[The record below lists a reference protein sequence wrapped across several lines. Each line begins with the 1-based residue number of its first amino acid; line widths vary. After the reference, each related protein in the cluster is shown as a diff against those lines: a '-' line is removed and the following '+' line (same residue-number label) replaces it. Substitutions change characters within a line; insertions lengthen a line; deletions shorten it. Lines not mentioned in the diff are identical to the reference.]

1 MEVTLIIKSSGI
13 RNILINLQ
21 YLFLI
26 LHPQIMQYATS
37 YCFESYRS
45 DLFSDVKL
53 NQLNSFMI

>member
-1 MEVTLIIKSSGI
+1 MEVRLIIKSSGI

-37 YCFESYRS
+37 YCFEFYRS
-45 DLFSDVKL
+45 DLFGDVKL